1 MQDAAFSFRRR
12 RFALG
17 LGALGLGAI
26 ALPRVALAQERFSHF
41 VPSDEFAVERL
52 IRISNLRDDDVVVD
66 LGSGDG
72 RIVFAAARANAKV
85 RGFGVDIQEDLVRK
99 ANAQAQ
105 RDGLADRVKF
115 LHQNAFDADLSNVT
129 VIYMWLFPDLTRLLR
144 TKILA
149 EARPG
154 TRVVVNSAA
163 FSEQALLG
171 NWRPDVTERDGHA
184 PVLLWYVPARVE
196 GYWNWEIALN
206 GARFAYDAV
215 MQQQFQVVEGS
226 ARVGNRRESF
236 GETKLRG
243 DELSFSFDVTL
254 PEAGRTRHEFSGRV
268 SGDQINGKVR
278 LSMPEGR
285 SMELPWLARRTT
297 ISAWFRPTG
306 VDLK

>member
-1 MQDAAFSFRRR
+1 
-12 RFALG
+12 
-17 LGALGLGAI
+17 
-26 ALPRVALAQERFSHF
+26 
-41 VPSDEFAVERL
+41 
-52 IRISNLRDDDVVVD
+52 
-66 LGSGDG
+66 
-72 RIVFAAARANAKV
+72 
-85 RGFGVDIQEDLVRK
+85 
-99 ANAQAQ
+99 
-105 RDGLADRVKF
+105 
-115 LHQNAFDADLSNVT
+115 
-129 VIYMWLFPDLTRLLR
+129 
-144 TKILA
+144 
-149 EARPG
+149 
-154 TRVVVNSAA
+154 
-163 FSEQALLG
+163 
-171 NWRPDVTERDGHA
+171 
-184 PVLLWYVPARVE
+184 
-196 GYWNWEIALN
+196 
-206 GARFAYDAV
+206 